1 MQPQPDNP
9 VRPLLPEL
17 RKPPGPPELPEANQ
31 SYRREWVRA
40 IGLLLVLSALGGYW
54 LFNER
59 ASTMGLERQRLEAQ
73 ARVIVQNIEFQLA
86 GINAALAGMRYDLVS
101 GDRATENNAL
111 TLNLKVLSDAMPGV
125 RSLSATDSQGTVTV
139 SNRRELVGQNFR
151 QREYFAVP
159 QAGLDPTM
167 LYVSPPY
174 RSLLGAY
181 VLNVTRVM
189 IGSDGKFFG
198 IVSATLDPEYLEIIL
213 RSVRYADDMVAR
225 IDHGGGKT
233 LLASPQNERLLGV
246 NLNLAGSAFNR
257 HLASGQAAS
266 VLEDD
271 AIAESGAWSGPGVAS
286 GRRLVAIRNVMP
298 TQLRMDKP
306 LIVEVSRELSAVYAA
321 WRVDVIR
328 FATFCLLATLVSC
341 TALYFSQR
349 RRTARERGRVKIASL
364 QRQSAQRLEFA
375 LKGADLGL
383 WDWNMAAD
391 EMMVNDR
398 EFQMLGYTP
407 GEVALT
413 PQFWRGAIHPDDQ
426 AAVQAA
432 FGTHASG
439 KTEAY
444 KIEHRM
450 RHKKGHWVWVL
461 NHAAVIERDAQGAPT
476 RVLGTHLD
484 ITERKSV
491 EADIAENSAELE
503 RANAQ
508 LSRLSVTDGLTGV
521 GNRRLFDETLA
532 TEWARG
538 ARQEQPLGLL
548 LIDIDHFKL
557 YNDSYG
563 HQGGDDCLR
572 RVAGVLGSC
581 VKRGGELLARY
592 GGEEFVVLLPS
603 TDLAA
608 AAAFA
613 QRCLD
618 RLDAARL
625 PHRASPVSDWV
636 TISIGVATVAPAQGM
651 SPNSLV
657 RRADAALYAAKK
669 LGRAQFVCAEATPTL
684 I

>member
-9 VRPLLPEL
+9 VLPELPELPEL
-17 RKPPGPPELPEANQ
+17 RGVKQ
-31 SYRREWVRA
+31 SYRSEWARA
-40 IGLLLVLSALGGYW
+40 MGLLLLLFSMGGYW

-59 ASTMGLERQRLEAQ
+59 VSTMGLERQRLEAQ

-86 GINAALAGMRYDLVS
+86 GINAALAGMRYDLVA
-101 GDRATENNAL
+101 GDRGTENNAL
-111 TLNLKVLSDAMPGV
+111 TLNLKVLSDAIPGV
-125 RSLSATDSQGTVTV
+125 SSLIATDSQGTVTG
-139 SNRRELVGQNFR
+139 SSRRELVGQNFR
-151 QREYFAVP
+151 QREYFAVA
-159 QAGLDPTM
+159 QAGLDPTI

-174 RSLLGAY
+174 RSTLGAY

-198 IVSATLDPEYLEIIL
+198 IVSATLDPEYLEIIM
-213 RSVRYADDMVAR
+213 RSVLYADDMMVR
-225 IDHGGGKT
+225 IAHGDGKA

-257 HLASGQAAS
+257 H
-266 VLEDD
+266 
-271 AIAESGAWSGPGVAS
+271 VAS
-286 GRRLVAIRNVMP
+286 GRAGSVLEADVIAGSGAGPGAWAASGARLLAIRNVMP

-306 LIVEVSRELSAVYAA
+306 LIVEVSREVSAVYAA
-321 WRVDVIR
+321 WRVDVLQ
-328 FATFCLLATLVSC
+328 FASYCLLATLVSC
-341 TALYFSQR
+341 TALSFSQR
-349 RRTARERGRVKIASL
+349 RRTARERDRAKAAAL
-364 QRQSAQRLEFA
+364 QRQSAQRLELA

-383 WDWNMAAD
+383 WDWNLAAD

-398 EFQMLGYTP
+398 QWQMLGYTP

-413 PQFWRGAIHPDDQ
+413 PQFWHGAIHPDDQ

-432 FGTHASG
+432 FGAHANSQ
-439 KTEAY
+439 TEAY

-450 RHKKGHWVWVL
+450 RHKKGYWVWVL
-461 NHAAVIERDAQGAPT
+461 NHAAVIERDALGAPT

-484 ITERKSV
+484 ITERKGV
-491 EADIAENSAELE
+491 EADIAENSAQLE

-521 GNRRLFDETLA
+521 GNRRLFDEALA

-538 ARQEQPLGLL
+538 ARQQQPLALL

-572 RVAGVLGSC
+572 RVAGVLEGC

-603 TDLAA
+603 TDQAA

-625 PHRASPVSDWV
+625 PHRASPVSDWL
-636 TISIGVATVAPAQGM
+636 TMSIGVASVVPAQGV
-651 SPNSLV
+651 SPKSLV

-669 LGRAQFVCAEATPTL
+669 LGRAQFACADATPTL

>member
-1 MQPQPDNP
+1 
-9 VRPLLPEL
+9 
-17 RKPPGPPELPEANQ
+17 
-31 SYRREWVRA
+31 
-40 IGLLLVLSALGGYW
+40 
-54 LFNER
+54 
-59 ASTMGLERQRLEAQ
+59 
-73 ARVIVQNIEFQLA
+73 
-86 GINAALAGMRYDLVS
+86 
-101 GDRATENNAL
+101 
-111 TLNLKVLSDAMPGV
+111 
-125 RSLSATDSQGTVTV
+125 
-139 SNRRELVGQNFR
+139 
-151 QREYFAVP
+151 
-159 QAGLDPTM
+159 
-167 LYVSPPY
+167 
-174 RSLLGAY
+174 
-181 VLNVTRVM
+181 
-189 IGSDGKFFG
+189 
-198 IVSATLDPEYLEIIL
+198 
-213 RSVRYADDMVAR
+213 
-225 IDHGGGKT
+225 
-233 LLASPQNERLLGV
+233 
-246 NLNLAGSAFNR
+246 
-257 HLASGQAAS
+257 
-266 VLEDD
+266 
-271 AIAESGAWSGPGVAS
+271 
-286 GRRLVAIRNVMP
+286 MP

-306 LIVEVSRELSAVYAA
+306 LIVEVSREVSAVYAA

-328 FATFCLLATLVSC
+328 FVTFCLLATLVSC
-341 TALYFSQR
+341 TALYLSQR
-349 RRTARERGRVKIASL
+349 RRAARERDRAKAAAL
-364 QRQSAQRLEFA
+364 QRQSAQRLELA

-383 WDWNMAAD
+383 WDWNLAAD

-398 EFQMLGYTP
+398 QWQMLGYTP

-413 PQFWRGAIHPDDQ
+413 PQFWHGAIHPDDQ

-432 FGTHASG
+432 FGAHANSQ
-439 KTEAY
+439 TEAY

-450 RHKKGHWVWVL
+450 RHKKGYWVWVL
-461 NHAAVIERDAQGAPT
+461 NHAAVIERDALGAPT

-484 ITERKSV
+484 ITERKGV

-521 GNRRLFDETLA
+521 GNRRLFDEALA

-538 ARQEQPLGLL
+538 ARQQQPLALL
-548 LIDIDHFKL
+548 MIDVDHFKL

-572 RVAGVLGSC
+572 RVAGVLEGC

-625 PHRASPVSDWV
+625 PHRASPVSGWV
-636 TISIGVATVAPAQGM
+636 TISIGVADVVPAQGV
-651 SPNSLV
+651 SPSSLV

-669 LGRAQFVCAEATPTL
+669 LGRAQFACADATPTL